1 MARRRFRPLPGS
13 SPTRSPRKSSSRRVI
28 RHLRCCRRSPPRADM
43 APQDVVLVIDNYDS
57 FTYNLVQYLGELG
70 EQVVVRRNNE
80 ITLEQI
86 TDLRPVAAVL
96 SPGPG
101 TPADA
106 GICKDLLLELGT
118 TLPTLGVCLGHQCL
132 GEAYGGQV
140 RRAAQVMHG
149 KVSRVLH
156 REQSVFRGLPS
167 PFVATRYHSLVVER
181 DNLPDDLEVTAWTED
196 GTVMGLRH
204 RQHPLAG
211 VQFHPEAI
219 LTEHGHQL
227 LTNFLQDARAWRN
240 TRVTQGNRQGNTR
253 GDRGVE

>member
-1 MARRRFRPLPGS
+1 MD
-13 SPTRSPRKSSSRRVI
+13 RK
-28 RHLRCCRRSPPRADM
+28 
-43 APQDVVLVIDNYDS
+43 DVVLVIDNYDS

-80 ITLEQI
+80 ITLEEI
-86 TDLRPVAAVL
+86 RILDPLAAVL

-106 GICKDLLLELGT
+106 GICKGLLLELGP

-132 GEAYGGQV
+132 GEAYGGRV
-140 RRAAQVMHG
+140 ERAPRVMHG

-156 REQSVFRGLPS
+156 REQSVFRAIPS
-167 PFVATRYHSLVVER
+167 PFLATRYHSLVVDRESVPA
-181 DNLPDDLEVTAWTED
+181 DMEVTAWTED
-196 GTVMGLRH
+196 GIVMGLRH
-204 RQHPLAG
+204 RHHPLAG

-227 LTNFLQDARAWRN
+227 LTNFVQDARAWRN
-240 TRVTQGNRQGNTR
+240 MHA
-253 GDRGVE
+253 DRGVD

>member
-1 MARRRFRPLPGS
+1 VNPN
-13 SPTRSPRKSSSRRVI
+13 
-28 RHLRCCRRSPPRADM
+28 
-43 APQDVVLVIDNYDS
+43 DVVLVIDNYDS

-70 EQVVVRRNNE
+70 EQVVVHRNNE
-80 ITLEQI
+80 ITLSEI

-101 TPADA
+101 TPGDA
-106 GICKDLLLELGT
+106 GICKDLLLELGP

-156 REQSVFRGLPS
+156 REQSVFHGLPS
-167 PFVATRYHSLVVER
+167 PFVATRYHSLVVES
-181 DNLPDDLEVTAWTED
+181 DDLPADLEVTAWTED

-204 RQHPLAG
+204 RHHPLAG

-227 LTNFLQDARAWRN
+227 LTNFLQDARAWWN
-240 TRVTQGNRQGNTR
+240 TRATR
-253 GDRGVE
+253 SDGGE